1 MRAKTLQIRKIELFL
16 LKQQEGGGGEQLVLA
31 LCCCWRP
38 LDAELM
44 LV

>member
-16 LKQQEGGGGEQLVLA
+16 FKQQEGGGGEQLVLA

>member
-16 LKQQEGGGGEQLVLA
+16 FKQQEGGGGEQLVLA
-31 LCCCWRP
+31 LRCCWRP

>member
-38 LDAELM
+38 LDAELT